1 MCLLIMS
8 SRQSTFS
15 HPPFLSLHPPL
26 LFSNHLSHPP
36 SLSFSIPLFF
46 FHTSVSPFSPLPSL
60 NPHVQRRVKHSEL
73 NSLCN
78 ACRWNLTWCQSSEQ
92 MLHYISIHLPHYL
105 IYQQCVCVCL
115 TVCVSIVFLSQWET
129 NISLKP
135 DCNYCDVRKTKE
147 LMTDRVINTRYHGNP
162 QT

>member
-92 MLHYISIHLPHYL
+92 MLHYISIYLHLSTQLPNL
-105 IYQQCVCVCL
+105 SAVCVCVSNS
-115 TVCVSIVFLSQWET
+115 VCQHCIFIT
-129 NISLKP
+129 MINKGN
-135 DCNYCDVRKTKE
+135 NYLVKTWLQLLWCKKNKGA
-147 LMTDRVINTRYHGNP
+147 DDWQGN
-162 QT
+162 